1 MALGT
6 TNIST
11 TLVRNTLGE
20 DNNDV
25 GLLCSSD
32 QINKWSLKKP
42 ASILTPANHSPAVQV
57 LSGGGISSGHGIYR
71 KYPSVN
77 EIYYARP
84 QGGATD
90 PYRLGDFRGY
100 NHSATPPTQI
110 TIVQVTELNTGQIL
124 ASPYKLINGFRY
136 KIKFS
141 LFAGE
146 IDPETIY
153 DATVRV
159 KNTSAGG
166 GYGGIS
172 LRSGVSVNQSRPS
185 SEVFTCPSTNNEQ
198 TLLCE
203 PQGIIVAYCQYSGSE
218 TGLYQTLEYEIED
231 TSYKTVIPSF
241 YIDIAQI
248 QTLHSFTDLGG
259 DFQVYSRTTFT
270 NNMGRVFNNFRV
282 RFLYRI
288 NSGSNMTVIT
298 NSVTIAS
305 SGDTIVNSPYFN
317 ISSANPNQ
325 NNTFYCAA
333 YLEVFDNAT
342 SQWIIL
348 RQHSTSAVI
357 FVPNS

>member
-1 MALGT
+1 MALPLDH
-6 TNIST
+6 IYIDD
-11 TLVRNTLGE
+11 VREELGE
-20 DNNDV
+20 DTDDV
-25 GLLCSSD
+25 GELCLSPN
-32 QINKWSLKKP
+32 INMWALHKP
-42 ASILTPANHSPAVQV
+42 ASAFAPEVQV
-57 LSGGGISSGHGIYR
+57 LGSGIKSHGIHR
-71 KYPSVN
+71 KYPSIN
-77 EIYYARP
+77 EFHYNRP
-84 QGGATD
+84 KGGDDWYFLDAFS
-90 PYRLGDFRGY
+90 LY

-124 ASPYKLINGFRY
+124 TSPYKLINGFRY

-185 SEVFTCPSTNNEQ
+185 TEVFTCPSTNNEQ

-270 NNMGRVFNNFRV
+270 NNMGRVFNSFRV
-282 RFLYRI
+282 RFYYKI
-288 NSGSNMTVIT
+288 NSSSYLTTIT
-298 NSVTIAS
+298 YSVTIAA
-305 SGDTIVNSPYFN
+305 SGDTIVNSSYFN
-317 ISSANPNQ
+317 LSSAMPNQ
-325 NNTFYCAA
+325 NNTFYCTA
-333 YLEVFDNAT
+333 YLEVFDNAI